1 MTKFCVFI
9 LCETRLFGEASSWI
23 FFFLIFNFYSGLRA
37 DLAQKR
43 KKEKDMSAILC
54 VTWKQKLIEGW
65 EMLTK
70 PNFIV

>member
-1 MTKFCVFI
+1 MFLFCVKQGCLEKPVLEF
-9 LCETRLFGEASSWI
+9 

-37 DLAQKR
+37 DLAKKR